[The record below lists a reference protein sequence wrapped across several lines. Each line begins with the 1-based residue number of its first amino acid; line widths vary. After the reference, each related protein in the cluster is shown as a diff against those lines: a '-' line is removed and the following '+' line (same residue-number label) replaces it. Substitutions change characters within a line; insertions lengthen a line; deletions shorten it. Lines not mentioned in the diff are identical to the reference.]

1 MRLELVAA
9 NGPIDDFY
17 ADLQADDRAATGIVI
32 GVLCGALFWFALGMG
47 IAAGPVDLELN
58 CRQSRHPKF

>member
-17 ADLQADDRAATGIVI
+17 ADMHADDRAATGIVI

-47 IAAGPVDLELN
+47 IAAGLSIWN
-58 CRQSRHPKF
+58 